1 MSHHLTAKR
10 VGARIR
16 ELRLAADLSQGD
28 LERRSGIP
36 KARLSRYE
44 NGHVMPT
51 LPALDTIAAHLGVT
65 LSELTRGLS

>member
-1 MSHHLTAKR
+1 VHHITAAR

-16 ELRLAADLSQGD
+16 DLRSNAGLSQTE
-28 LERRSGIP
+28 LEARSGIS

-51 LPALDTIAAHLGVT
+51 VQTVDKIAAALGST
-65 LSELTRGLS
+65 LSEFLRGIS

>member
-1 MSHHLTAKR
+1 MHHITAAR

-16 ELRLAADLSQGD
+16 DLRNNAGLSQAE
-28 LERRSGIP
+28 LEARSGIP

-51 LPALDTIAAHLGVT
+51 VRSADKIASALGLT
-65 LSELTRGLS
+65 LAEFLRGIS